1 MKKRMTALIA
11 VLTALALCLSG
22 CGGKKAPEATAKNEG
37 YYSGDTAYYTA
48 DYAPGEMESAVESP
62 RSDNL
67 SFVLTASNA
76 GKEGA
81 AEAAE
86 VTAPNTAQAGR
97 KLVKTMSFNIETQ
110 DFDKSTADI
119 TLMVN
124 RLGGYVENASVS
136 GNSSRKN
143 DTRTATYVLRIPVA
157 SLIEFENGV
166 GSIGNVTSR
175 SEKVQDITLT
185 YTDTAS
191 RLKSLE
197 TQRDA
202 LIEMMGKA
210 EKLEDLLTIQDHLS
224 YIQYELENYASQ
236 LRLYDNQ
243 VEYSS
248 VSIKLTEVKVY
259 TEPEPDPETFGE
271 RLAAAF
277 TEGLEDAGEFFKDLI
292 IFLAGSLP
300 VLLIF
305 IGIIVLIVVLIKK
318 AVKKRRARRA
328 AAMKTY
334 AAAPNVPDSGNVRKD

>member
-11 VLTALALCLSG
+11 VLAALALLFSG
-22 CGGKKAPEATAKNEG
+22 CGSKKAPESTSKNDRN
-37 YYSGDTAYYTA
+37 YYSGQTTYE
-48 DYAPGEMESAVESP
+48 APAEMDFAAESP
-62 RSDNL
+62 RSDSNYYM
-67 SFVLTASNA
+67 LTASNA
-76 GKEGA
+76 GKEGSV
-81 AEAAE
+81 EAAE
-86 VTAPNTAQAGR
+86 QASSQSSAADGR

-136 GNSSRKN
+136 GNSSRKS
-143 DTRTATYVLRIPVA
+143 DTRTATYVLRIPVG
-157 SLIEFENGV
+157 SLVEFENGV
-166 GSIGNVTSR
+166 GGIGNITSR

-248 VSIKLTEVKVY
+248 VSLKLTEVKVY
-259 TEPEPDPETFGE
+259 TEPEEEPETFGE

-277 TEGLEDAGEFFKDLI
+277 KEGLEDAGEFFKDLI

-305 IGIIVLIVVLIKK
+305 VAIIVLIIVLIKK
-318 AVKKRRARRA
+318 AIKKRRARKA
-328 AAMKTY
+328 AARNAY
-334 AAAPNVPDSGNVRKD
+334 AAAPNVPDSGNAAKD

>member
-1 MKKRMTALIA
+1 MKKRTTVLIA
-11 VLTALALCLSG
+11 VLAALALLISG
-22 CGGKKAPEATAKNEG
+22 CGGKKAPESSGKNDRN
-37 YYSGDTAYYTA
+37 YYSGQTTFEAPA
-48 DYAPGEMESAVESP
+48 EMDYAAESP
-62 RSDNL
+62 RSDST
-67 SFVLTASNA
+67 SFMLTYSNA

-81 AEAAE
+81 TEAAE
-86 VTAPNTAQAGR
+86 KPSGQSDSSASAGR

-136 GNSSRKN
+136 GNSSRKS
-143 DTRTATYVLRIPVA
+143 DTRTATYVLRIPVE
-157 SLIEFENGV
+157 SLVEFESGV
-166 GSIGNVTSR
+166 GGIGNITSR
-175 SEKVQDITLT
+175 SEKVQDITLN

-248 VSIKLTEVKVY
+248 VSLKLTEVKVY
-259 TEPEPDPETFGE
+259 TELEPDPETFGE

-277 TEGLEDAGEFFKDLI
+277 MEGLEDAGEFFKDLI

-305 IGIIVLIVVLIKK
+305 IVIIVLIVVLIKRTI
-318 AVKKRRARRA
+318 KKRRARKA
-328 AAMKTY
+328 AAVKAY
-334 AAAPNVPDSGNVRKD
+334 AAAPNVPDSGNVTKE

>member
-1 MKKRMTALIA
+1 MKKRITSVIA
-11 VLTALALCLSG
+11 VLAALALLIAG
-22 CGGKKAPEATAKNEG
+22 CGSKKAPESSAKNQG
-37 YYSGDTAYYTA
+37 SYYSSS
-48 DYAPGEMESAVESP
+48 PGEMEFAADDMRDSSYYTVM
-62 RSDNL
+62 
-67 SFVLTASNA
+67 TSNY
-76 GKEGA
+76 GK

-86 VTAPNTAQAGR
+86 PETEKPASQSSASDGR

-136 GNSSRKN
+136 GNSSRKS

-157 SLIEFENGV
+157 SLAEFENGV
-166 GSIGNVTSR
+166 GGIGNITSR

-210 EKLEDLLTIQDHLS
+210 DKLEDLLTIQDHLS

-248 VSIKLTEVKVY
+248 VSLKLTEVKVY
-259 TEPEPDPETFGE
+259 TEPEEEPETFGE

-277 TEGLEDAGEFFKDLI
+277 KEGLEDAGEFFKDLI

-305 IGIIVLIVVLIKK
+305 VGIIVLIVVLIKR
-318 AVKKRRARRA
+318 AIKKRRARKA
-328 AAMKTY
+328 AARNAY
-334 AAAPNVPDSGNVRKD
+334 AAAPNLPDSGNAAKD